1 LKEKKMKKPMLL
13 LYTAFL
19 CSILFSCA
27 KPGLDIQK
35 IKGEI
40 RTILDEQKASWNEKS
55 VEGFMEDYW
64 KSEDFTFQSGNSR
77 LHGWEALYSRYK
89 KSYTGENWGELD
101 FTDIEIKVL
110 SNDYAFVLG
119 RWKLTFKDSSK
130 DGLFTIIFQRRSE
143 GWKIIHD
150 HSS

>member
-1 LKEKKMKKPMLL
+1 MKKSITL
-13 LYTAFL
+13 LYTALLLFM
-19 CSILFSCA
+19 LFSCA
-27 KPGLDIQK
+27 KPALDISK

-40 RTILDEQKASWNEKS
+40 RTILDRQKASWNKKS
-55 VEGFMEDYW
+55 IEGFMEDYW
-64 KSEDFTFQSGNSR
+64 KSEDFTFQSGNNR

-110 SNDYAFVLG
+110 SNDYAYVLG
-119 RWKLTFKDSSK
+119 RYKLAFEDSLK
-130 DGLFTIIFQRRSE
+130 EGLFTIIFQRRSE

-150 HSS
+150 HST

>member
-1 LKEKKMKKPMLL
+1 MLY
-13 LYTAFL
+13 LYTAL
-19 CSILFSCA
+19 CLLILFSCT
-27 KPGLDIQK
+27 KPAVDIPK
-35 IKGEI
+35 IKEEI
-40 RTILDEQKASWNEKS
+40 RTILDRQKASWNEQS
-55 VEGFMEDYW
+55 VKGFMEDYW
-64 KSEDFTFQSGNSR
+64 KSEDFTFQSGNNR

-110 SNDYAFVLG
+110 SNDYVYVLG
-119 RWKLTFKDSSK
+119 RYKLAFKDSSK
-130 DGLFTIIFQRRSE
+130 EGLFTIILQRRSE

>member
-1 LKEKKMKKPMLL
+1 MLL
-13 LYTAFL
+13 
-19 CSILFSCA
+19 ILLSCTNPA
-27 KPGLDIQK
+27 LDIPK

-40 RTILDEQKASWNEKS
+40 QTVLDRQKASWNEKS
-55 VEGFMEDYW
+55 IEGFMEDYW
-64 KSEDFTFQSGNSR
+64 NSEDFTFQSGNSR

-89 KSYTGENWGELD
+89 KNYTGKNWGELD

-110 SNDYAFVLG
+110 SNEYVYVLG
-119 RWKLTFKDSSK
+119 KYKLALQDSSK
-130 DGLFTIIFQRRSE
+130 EGLFTIILQRRNE